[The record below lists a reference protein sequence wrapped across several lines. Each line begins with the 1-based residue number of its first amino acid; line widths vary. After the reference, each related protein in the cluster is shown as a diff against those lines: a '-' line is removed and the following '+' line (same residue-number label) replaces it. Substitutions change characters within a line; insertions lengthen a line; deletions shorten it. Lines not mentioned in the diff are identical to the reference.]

1 MWGRTR
7 DLQVRGPNE
16 LLLDADEDR
25 LADWRDWLKRAGKQ
39 PDLVWQATP
48 VCGAWQLQFMVHNFA
63 PAGQKVL
70 AEQQE
75 PDGTWRELASRF
87 THEFRAL
94 SARPKSRLKREFT
107 VPLDLPEARLRIA
120 VRGVGQ
126 VGVSHVSMTDGVQ
139 SRRGRNYHVRKIIG
153 ERVTH
158 LHFPHF
164 DREARQATTLKITFR
179 RSDKNNGAV

>member
-1 MWGRTR
+1 
-7 DLQVRGPNE
+7 
-16 LLLDADEDR
+16 
-25 LADWRDWLKRAGKQ
+25 
-39 PDLVWQATP
+39 
-48 VCGAWQLQFMVHNFA
+48 
-63 PAGQKVL
+63 
-70 AEQQE
+70 
-75 PDGTWRELASRF
+75 
-87 THEFRAL
+87 L

-153 ERVTH
+153 ERVSH
-158 LHFPHF
+158 LDFPHF